1 MHLFRASRGLG
12 LGLVTRL
19 VQDPSNVV
27 IATCRNP
34 ETAQGLNDLSA
45 TVKGKLHIMKIDIA
59 DAASIRAAYDPV
71 SAIVGENG
79 IDILYNNAG
88 IVSLMR
94 IYPTRFPANEEWDAA
109 APG

>member
-1 MHLFRASRGLG
+1 M
-12 LGLVTRL
+12 
-19 VQDPSNVV
+19 QDPSNVV

-59 DAASIRAAYDPV
+59 DPASIRAAYDPV

-88 IVSLMR
+88 IVSLTR
-94 IYPTRFPANEEWDAA
+94 IYPTIFSANEEWDAA
-109 APG
+109 ASG